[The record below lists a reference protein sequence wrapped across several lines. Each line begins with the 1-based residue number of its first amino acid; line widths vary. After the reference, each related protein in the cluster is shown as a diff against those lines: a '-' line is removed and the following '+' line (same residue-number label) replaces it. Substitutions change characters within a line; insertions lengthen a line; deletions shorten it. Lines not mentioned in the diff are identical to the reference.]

1 MMTPIQQTLADLKP
15 RSLQAVMDLVQG
27 AGIDV
32 APWAKKRDGTPVK
45 EPRANP
51 HYCYDWAFG
60 NETEGFVLCVWH
72 ASLNEISLSSGP
84 ALGYQE
90 NLRQLALSLDRIAID
105 RTRPS
110 DERNRARDQ
119 AARARSF
126 DSAVQR
132 AFRRDQPMKLIV
144 NEGIRRALEE
154 LGKGKSTVKLRRLD
168 SVNWFVHAYDN
179 ESGDCLLV
187 RGTPAAASEAGE
199 SAAAFEAVSFEE
211 PPVSEPPPVEAIEPQ
226 PEVPPYVD
234 QFSAPVAAAQREVM
248 VIVRD
253 RSAVVRE
260 RVLLRAKGVCELCRE
275 PGFVTAAGSVYLE
288 THHVVPLSL
297 DGPDHESN
305 VVALCP
311 NDHRRAHFG
320 SDRDALTAQLQ
331 AISEK
336 AYAAMLLISHQT
348 QRTSSFGQERAP
360 TNALG
365 KERAT

>member
-1 MMTPIQQTLADLKP
+1 MTPIQQTLAELKP
-15 RSLQAVMDLVQG
+15 RSLQAVMDLVQQ
-27 AGIDV
+27 AGIDIS
-32 APWAKKRDGTPVK
+32 PWAKKRDGTPVK

-51 HYCYDWAFG
+51 HYCYEWAFG

-72 ASLNEISLSSGP
+72 ASLNEVSLSSGP

-132 AFRRDQPMKLIV
+132 AFRRSQPMKLIV

-154 LGKGKSTVKLRRLD
+154 LGKGKSTVKLRKLD
-168 SVNWFVHAYDN
+168 SANWFVHAYDN
-179 ESGDCLLV
+179 ATGDCLLV
-187 RGTPAAASEAGE
+187 RNTPAAASAVEE
-199 SAAAFEAVSFEE
+199 KAAAPEVVS
-211 PPVSEPPPVEAIEPQ
+211 A
-226 PEVPPYVD
+226 EVPPAVQPAPVEPTETPTEVPVYVD
-234 QFSAPVAAAQREVM
+234 QFSTPAAAAQREVT
-248 VIVRD
+248 VLVRD
-253 RSAVVRE
+253 RSAVVRD
-260 RVLLRAKGVCELCRE
+260 RVLLRARGVCELCGE
-275 PGFVTAAGSVYLE
+275 PGFLTAAGSIYLE

-320 SDRDALTAQLQ
+320 SDRDVLTAQLQ
-331 AISEK
+331 AISKK
-336 AYAAMLLISHQT
+336 ANAAKLPISQQT
-348 QRTSSFGQERAP
+348 LNRPGF
-360 TNALG
+360 
-365 KERAT
+365 

>member
-1 MMTPIQQTLADLKP
+1 MTTPIQQTLTALKP
-15 RSLQAVMDLVQG
+15 RSLRAVMDLVQE

-32 APWAKKRDGTPVK
+32 TPWATKRGGTPVK

-72 ASLNEISLSSGP
+72 ASLNEVSLSSGP

-90 NLRQLALSLDRIAID
+90 NLRQLALSLDRISID

-132 AFRRDQPMKLIV
+132 AFRRAQPMKLIV
-144 NEGIRRALEE
+144 NEGIRRALAE
-154 LGKGKSTVKLRRLD
+154 LGKGKSTVKLRKLD
-168 SVNWFVHAYDN
+168 SADWFVHAYDN
-179 ESGDCLLV
+179 ATGDCLLV
-187 RGTPAAASEAGE
+187 RDTPAAVSKAGE
-199 SAAAFEAVSFEE
+199 TAAAPEAVSAEV
-211 PPVSEPPPVEAIEPQ
+211 PPVVQPAKVEPTQPP
-226 PEVPPYVD
+226 PEVPAYVD

-248 VIVRD
+248 VTVRD
-253 RSAVVRE
+253 RSAVARV
-260 RVLLRAKGVCELCRE
+260 RVLLRAKGVCELCGE

-320 SDRDALTAQLQ
+320 SDRDTLTAQLQ
-331 AISEK
+331 AI
-336 AYAAMLLISHQT
+336 A
-348 QRTSSFGQERAP
+348 QRGVQP
-360 TNALG
+360 CC
-365 KERAT
+365 